1 MPFIPN
7 PLMPGPLNM
16 AKDIMNYT
24 RNPHLESSYN
34 PITARDT
41 IGQPIRDRVFE
52 RDTIG
57 QPILGSYVTSRT
69 TTGYPITTP
78 VNDLTYRPIYNASN
92 LGDRFSY
99 MSQEMKRSDDMFNM
113 MRKRDEEERRAATK
127 RHEQKMKEITALSN
141 RIKYSGFLG
150 P

>member
-16 AKDIMNYT
+16 AREIMDYT
-24 RNPHLESSYN
+24 RNPHIEPSYN

-41 IGQPIRDRVFE
+41 VGQPIRDRVFE

-57 QPILGSYVTSRT
+57 QPILGSHVTGRT
-69 TTGYPITTP
+69 TTGYPLTTP
-78 VNDLTYRPIYNASN
+78 VNDLTHRPIYNAIN
-92 LGDRFSY
+92 FADRFIPPLPSY
-99 MSQEMKRSDDMFNM
+99 FEELCKKEQRS
-113 MRKRDEEERRAATK
+113 
-127 RHEQKMKEITALSN
+127 KEIRYL
-141 RIKYSGFLG
+141 